1 MADRSSSPYTEKQ
14 KEFLIAFMECIKVK
28 QTFPTE
34 AKQPQTAEDLDKT
47 SLYETTHHLLFSH
60 YQVSCLKARNHKTK
74 ILYMLNAFRSIQK
87 RIALELRE
95 LATRDRVA
103 FDVETEQPKEKATK
117 SLFEN
122 DEKPAENEED
132 SILKHKGKSG
142 V

>member
-1 MADRSSSPYTEKQ
+1 M
-14 KEFLIAFMECIKVK
+14 
-28 QTFPTE
+28 
-34 AKQPQTAEDLDKT
+34 
-47 SLYETTHHLLFSH
+47 LFSH
-60 YQVSCLKARNHKTK
+60 YLVSCLKSRKHKTN

-103 FDVETEQPKEKATK
+103 FDVETEQPKEKAQK

-122 DEKPAENEED
+122 DEKPAENEEQKD